1 MDHYLLSIEGNI
13 YQGAPAMQIGQDSF
27 ALRSASAYLCT
38 MEKFSYWQ
46 LFVVFAK
53 IGTFTIGGGY
63 AMIPVIEKELGK
75 RGWIGANDLD
85 DIVVLAQSAPGL
97 LAVNM
102 AIYAG
107 YKVSGVRGSIVATIG
122 AVIPSFLII
131 LLIAMFF
138 TNFKDNEIVRRIFQG
153 IRPVAVALILVPA
166 VNMAKKGCTNWWTW
180 LIAAVT
186 LGLVAFLKVSP
197 IWIIIVIIVCAAGIT
212 TLRQKK

>member
-1 MDHYLLSIEGNI
+1 MV
-13 YQGAPAMQIGQDSF
+13 
-27 ALRSASAYLCT
+27 
-38 MEKFSYWQ
+38 KFSYWQ
-46 LFVVFAK
+46 LFLVFAK

-63 AMIPVIEKELGK
+63 AMIPVIEKELSK
-75 RGWIGANDLD
+75 RGWIGENDLD

-107 YKVSGVRGSIVATIG
+107 YKVKGLKGSIVATIG
-122 AVIPSFLII
+122 AVIPSFVII

-166 VNMAKKGCTNWWTW
+166 VDMAKKGCTSWWTW
-180 LIAAVT
+180 LIAALT
-186 LGLVAFLKVSP
+186 LGCVAFLKISP
-197 IWIIIVIIVCAAGIT
+197 IWIILVIIVCASGIS
-212 TLRQKK
+212 TLKRKK

>member
-1 MDHYLLSIEGNI
+1 MSNIRSASGHENPTSSFSLLSV
-13 YQGAPAMQIGQDSF
+13 
-27 ALRSASAYLCT
+27 SAYLCT

-63 AMIPVIEKELGK
+63 AMIPVIEKELSK
-75 RGWIGANDLD
+75 RGWIGENDLD

-107 YKVSGVRGSIVATIG
+107 YKVRGLKGSIVATVG
-122 AVIPSFLII
+122 AVLPSFLII

-138 TNFKDNEIVRRIFQG
+138 TNFKDSEIVRRIFQG

-166 VNMAKKGCTNWWTW
+166 VNMARKGCTNWWTR
-180 LIAAVT
+180 LIAAAT
-186 LGLVAFLKVSP
+186 MGLVAFLKVSP
-197 IWIIIVIIVCAAGIT
+197 IWIIITIIVCATGISSLT
-212 TLRQKK
+212 RKR

>member
-1 MDHYLLSIEGNI
+1 
-13 YQGAPAMQIGQDSF
+13 
-27 ALRSASAYLCT
+27 

-63 AMIPVIEKELGK
+63 AMIPVIEKELSK

-85 DIVVLAQSAPGL
+85 DIVILAQSAPGL

-107 YKVSGVRGSIVATIG
+107 YKVSGVKGSIVATIG

>member
-1 MDHYLLSIEGNI
+1 MSNIRSASGHENPTSSFSLLSV
-13 YQGAPAMQIGQDSF
+13 
-27 ALRSASAYLCT
+27 SAYLCI

-63 AMIPVIEKELGK
+63 AMIPVIEKELSK

-107 YKVSGVRGSIVATIG
+107 YKVSGVKGSIVATIG

>member
-1 MDHYLLSIEGNI
+1 MHSGSPRAFFCYICS
-13 YQGAPAMQIGQDSF
+13 
-27 ALRSASAYLCT
+27 

-46 LFVVFAK
+46 LFLVFAK

-63 AMIPVIEKELGK
+63 AMIPVIEKELSK
-75 RGWIGANDLD
+75 RGWIGGNDLD

-107 YKVSGVRGSIVATIG
+107 YKVKGLKGSIVATIG
-122 AVIPSFLII
+122 AVLPSFLII

-138 TNFKDNEIVRRIFQG
+138 TNFKDSEIVRRIFQG

-166 VNMAKKGCTNWWTW
+166 VNMARKGCTNWWTW
-180 LIAAVT
+180 LIAAAT
-186 LGLVAFLKVSP
+186 MGLVAFLKVSP
-197 IWIIIVIIVCAAGIT
+197 IWIIITIIVCAAGIS
-212 TLRQKK
+212 TLRRKN

>member
-1 MDHYLLSIEGNI
+1 
-13 YQGAPAMQIGQDSF
+13 MQ
-27 ALRSASAYLCT
+27 
-38 MEKFSYWQ
+38 KFSYLQ
-46 LFVVFAK
+46 LFLVFAK

-63 AMIPVIEKELGK
+63 AMIPVIERELSR
-75 RGWIGANDLD
+75 RGWIGGSDLD

-107 YKVSGVRGSIVATIG
+107 YKVRGIRGSIVATVG

-138 TNFKDNEIVRRIFQG
+138 TSFKDNEIVRRIFQG

-166 VNMAKKGCTNWWTW
+166 VDMARKGCTSWWTW
-180 LIAAVT
+180 LLAAAT
-186 LGLVAFLKVSP
+186 LVCVAFLKVSP
-197 IWIIIVIIVCAAGIT
+197 IWIIIVIIACASGIS
-212 TLRQKK
+212 TLKRKK

>member
-1 MDHYLLSIEGNI
+1 
-13 YQGAPAMQIGQDSF
+13 MQ
-27 ALRSASAYLCT
+27 
-38 MEKFSYWQ
+38 KFSYWQ
-46 LFVVFAK
+46 LFLVFAK

-63 AMIPVIEKELGK
+63 AMIPVIERELSR
-75 RGWIGANDLD
+75 RGWIGGNDLD

-107 YKVSGVRGSIVATIG
+107 YKVRGIRGSIVATVG

-138 TNFKDNEIVRRIFQG
+138 TSFKDNEIVRRIFQG

-166 VNMAKKGCTNWWTW
+166 VDMARKGCTNWWTW
-180 LIAAVT
+180 LLAAAT
-186 LGLVAFLKVSP
+186 LVCVAFLKVSP
-197 IWIIIVIIVCAAGIT
+197 IWIIIVIIACASSIS
-212 TLRQKK
+212 TLKRKK

>member
-1 MDHYLLSIEGNI
+1 MTSSHIRWRLGNEFRTSSFSLL
-13 YQGAPAMQIGQDSF
+13 
-27 ALRSASAYLCT
+27 SASAYICN

-46 LFVVFAK
+46 LFLVFAK

-63 AMIPVIEKELGK
+63 AMIPVIERELSK
-75 RGWIGANDLD
+75 RGWIGGNDLD

-107 YKVSGVRGSIVATIG
+107 YKVRGLKGSIVATVG
-122 AVIPSFLII
+122 AVLPSFLII

-138 TNFKDNEIVRRIFQG
+138 TNFKDNDIVRRIFQG

-166 VNMAKKGCTNWWTW
+166 VNMAGKGCTNWWTW
-180 LIAAVT
+180 LIALVT

-197 IWIIIVIIVCAAGIT
+197 IWIIITIIVCATGISS
-212 TLRQKK
+212 LKRKR

>member
-1 MDHYLLSIEGNI
+1 MYSLRCI
-13 YQGAPAMQIGQDSF
+13 QAAPRAFFCYICS
-27 ALRSASAYLCT
+27 

-46 LFVVFAK
+46 LFLVFAK

-63 AMIPVIEKELGK
+63 AMIPVIEKELSK
-75 RGWIGANDLD
+75 RGWIGGNDLD

-107 YKVSGVRGSIVATIG
+107 YKVKGLKGSIVATIG
-122 AVIPSFLII
+122 AVLPSFLII

-138 TNFKDNEIVRRIFQG
+138 TNFKDSEIVRRIFQG

-166 VNMAKKGCTNWWTW
+166 VNMARKGCTNWWTW
-180 LIAAVT
+180 LIAAAT
-186 LGLVAFLKVSP
+186 MGLVAFLKVSP
-197 IWIIIVIIVCAAGIT
+197 IWIIITIIVCAAGIS
-212 TLRQKK
+212 TLRRKN